1 MSFPSTLTGAIDGV
15 TEIVSAHLN
24 NLEEKVGVDSSAIAS
39 SLDYKLRSASSV
51 DPGHKHTAGA
61 FTGGFIGDVFFKD
74 PADSLWKP
82 VGPDS
87 ANLVTKTGAQV
98 IAGVKTFTSIPVLPA
113 SDPIA
118 DNEATRKAY
127 VNAQDAL
134 KVSKAGDTMSGP
146 LAMGSQN
153 ITGVGTLAAATAQL
167 TNPLAVIYGGIGSQS
182 PVRGDILV
190 ASNATTLQL
199 LASVAANNVLV
210 SAGVAQVPFWSK
222 VDLRTMVQFVLPAP
236 NGGTG
241 QSGYAVGDLLYASAS
256 DALSKLAAVAT
267 GNVLVSGGTGA
278 PPAWGKVVL
287 TAHVSGILPV
297 ANGGTG
303 DAVGPRYGEVY
314 FYTATGGT
322 STDVAIDTASIYHA
336 IVLNI
341 AEGRCLGFTSQDGQ
355 ANPIASVAEDSAG
368 VSMKITTTGN
378 HNLTAGECVSHTGFS
393 TKTAYRGKFIVQ
405 SIVSP
410 TVYVVLGT
418 YTGTDTGFMK
428 RGFSLKA
435 SAGSAGVYRLSW
447 SLTGDADENTT
458 QIKVEVNRNVDDL
471 DNIAAEVHLV
481 TKNLDESLS
490 ASGLVTIADGD
501 FIWMSMANLTDGT
514 DFNIRHLNLHL
525 VKV

>member
-1 MSFPSTLTGAIDGV
+1 MSFPSTLTVAIDGV

-24 NLEEKVGVDSSAIAS
+24 NLEEKVGVDNSAIAS

-61 FTGGFIGDVFFKD
+61 FSGGSSGDVFFKD
-74 PADSLWKP
+74 PADGLWKP
-82 VGPDS
+82 VQPDT
-87 ANLVTKTGAQV
+87 ANLVARTGAQS
-98 IAGVKTFTSIPVLPA
+98 IAGIKTFSAIPVLPA
-113 SDPIA
+113 SDPTT

-134 KVSKAGDTMSGP
+134 KVSKSGDTMSGP
-146 LAMGSQN
+146 LAMGGQN

-167 TNPLAVIYGGIGSQS
+167 TNPLAVIYGGTGLAA
-182 PVRGDILV
+182 VAAGDILY
-190 ASNATTLQL
+190 A
-199 LASVAANNVLV
+199 
-210 SAGVAQVPFWSK
+210 SAGNTLAALAKAAVGDVLLSGNAPSWGK
-222 VDLRTMVQFVLPAP
+222 VGLTTHISGILAAA

-241 QSGYAVGDLLYASAS
+241 QSAYAVGDLLYASAS
-256 DALSKLAAVAT
+256 GALSKLAAVAT
-267 GNVLVSGGTGA
+267 GNVLISGGIGVA
-278 PPAWGKVVL
+278 PAWGKVVL
-287 TAHVSGILPV
+287 TAHVSGILPL

-303 DAVGPRYGEVY
+303 DAVGPRYGEVW
-314 FYTATGGT
+314 FYTATGDS
-322 STDVAIDTASIYHA
+322 STHVVIDTASIYHA

-341 AEGRCLGFTSQDGQ
+341 AEGLCLGFTSQDGQ

-418 YTGTDTGFMK
+418 YTGTDTGLMK